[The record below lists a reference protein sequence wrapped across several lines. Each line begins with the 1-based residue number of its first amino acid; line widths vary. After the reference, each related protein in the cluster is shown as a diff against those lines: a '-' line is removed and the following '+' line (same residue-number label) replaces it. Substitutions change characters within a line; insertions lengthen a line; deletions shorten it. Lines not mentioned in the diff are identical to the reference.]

1 MAWFGNLRI
10 HWKVLLAPA
19 FLILMLVVL
28 GTYVL
33 QTQWE
38 NQSTLQ
44 GLMSGPVRQAEVV
57 ADFNA
62 AAWAVQTRLY
72 HLTAT
77 AANESDK
84 AKVTSIAEETGES
97 IIDLSGKMLSLEQLK
112 ASKTSTSFGKLK
124 EIVEKY
130 SKQANGVIDMADA
143 DAGSALMFMMS
154 AQKSF
159 AEIVSLTDELMQLS
173 KQARD
178 REVVRVETNLDE
190 QGTFLAALVLIAVL
204 IGCAVSFLVSRAI
217 TKPITTIAN
226 VIQRIAGGDLDV
238 AVPATSQRDEIGAI
252 ASAVVSL
259 KEASREA
266 ITLRHKQEDAKA
278 QTEAE
283 RMAAREMLAAEF
295 EQQMKGVMDAVT
307 EATRL
312 VSESAS
318 NVAAIATQAGSRTSA
333 VADAAQT
340 ASSGAETIAAS
351 SEEMSSSI
359 AEISRQVGTARDF
372 SREAV
377 SHAGGSSN
385 IIKSLADSAQRINE
399 VVKLISEIAEQTN
412 LLALNATI
420 EAARAG
426 EAGRGFA
433 VVASEV
439 KALAAQTAKAT
450 GEIQA
455 QVASI
460 QTATAEAV
468 QSTEAIVGDI
478 SKISEIT
485 VAIASAVEEQDAV
498 TRDIAASIEASSSSA
513 RQVTSD
519 IGELD
524 TAVAATGKASRDM
537 LTAVTTLDE
546 QSKNLSQAA
555 ETFLRGLRA
564 A

>member
-10 HWKVLLAPA
+10 RWKVLLAPA
-19 FLILMLVVL
+19 FMILVLIGL
-28 GTYVL
+28 GSYVL
-33 QTQWE
+33 KTQWS
-38 NQSTLQ
+38 NQATLQ
-44 GLMSGPVRQAEVV
+44 KLMNGPVRQAEVV

-77 AANESDK
+77 AANETDK
-84 AKVTSIAEETGES
+84 KKIAAIAEETASS
-97 IIDLSGKMLSLEQLK
+97 IIDVSAKMLTLEELK
-112 ASKTSTSFGKLK
+112 AGQTSASFGKLK
-124 EIVEKY
+124 ETVAKY
-130 SKQANGVIDMADA
+130 TKQASSVIDMADS
-143 DAGSALMFMMS
+143 DAGSALMFMMG
-154 AQKSF
+154 AQRSF
-159 AEIVSLTDELMQLS
+159 AEIVSQTEELIQLS

-178 REVVRVETNLDE
+178 REVISVQNNLDE
-190 QGTFLAALVLIAVL
+190 QGMVLTALVLISV
-204 IGCAVSFLVSRAI
+204 IVGGIVSLLASRAI
-217 TKPITTIAN
+217 TKPVTSIASA
-226 VIQRIAGGDLDV
+226 IKRIAGGDLDV
-238 AVPATSQRDEIGAI
+238 EIPATRQRDEIGEI
-252 ASAVVSL
+252 AGAVVTL
-259 KEASREA
+259 KESSREA
-266 ITLRHKQEDAKA
+266 VTLRRQQEDVKA
-278 QTEAE
+278 TVEAE
-283 RMAAREMLAAEF
+283 RMAAREMLAADF

-312 VSESAS
+312 VSESAG
-318 NVAAIATQAGSRTSA
+318 NVATIATQAGSRTSA
-333 VADAAQT
+333 VADAAQI

-460 QTATAEAV
+460 QTATSEAV
-468 QSTEAIVGDI
+468 RSTEAIVGDI

-498 TRDIAASIEASSSSA
+498 TRDIAASIEASSNSA
-513 RQVTSD
+513 RQVTTD

-546 QSKNLSQAA
+546 QSKNLSEAA

>member
-1 MAWFGNLRI
+1 MTWFGNLRI

-44 GLMSGPVRQAEVV
+44 GLMSGPIRQAEVV

-84 AKVTSIAEETGES
+84 AKVASIAEETGSS
-97 IIDLSGKMLSLEQLK
+97 IIDLSGKMLALEQLK
-112 ASKTSTSFGKLK
+112 ADKTSTSFGKLK
-124 EIVEKY
+124 EIVAKY
-130 SKQANGVIDMADA
+130 TKQANGVIDMAAA

-178 REVVRVETNLDE
+178 REVVRVEANLDE

-217 TKPITTIAN
+217 TKPVTTIAS
-226 VIQRIAGGDLDV
+226 VIQRIAGGDLEV
-238 AVPATSQRDEIGAI
+238 AIPATSQRDEIGAI

-266 ITLRHKQEDAKA
+266 ITFRHKQEEAKA

-283 RMAAREMLAAEF
+283 RMAAREMLAADF

-312 VSESAS
+312 VSENAS

-460 QTATAEAV
+460 QMATAEAV
-468 QSTEAIVGDI
+468 QSTEAIVSDI

-498 TRDIAASIEASSSSA
+498 TRDIAASIEASSNSA
-513 RQVTSD
+513 RQVTTD

-546 QSKNLSQAA
+546 QSKNLSHAA
-555 ETFLRGLRA
+555 KTFLSGLRA

>member
-10 HWKVLLAPA
+10 RWKVLLAPA
-19 FLILMLVVL
+19 FLILTLVGL
-28 GTYVL
+28 GGYVL
-33 QTQWE
+33 KTQWA
-38 NQSTLQ
+38 NQATLQ
-44 GLMSGPVRQAEVV
+44 GLMNGPVRQAEVV

-77 AANESDK
+77 AANETDK
-84 AKVTSIAEETGES
+84 AKIASIAEETGSS
-97 IIDLSGKMLSLEQLK
+97 IIDLSGKMLALEQLK
-112 ASKTSTSFGKLK
+112 AASTSSNFKKLK
-124 EIVEKY
+124 DTVDKY
-130 SKQANGVIDMADA
+130 TKQANGVIDMADT
-143 DAGSALMFMMS
+143 DAGSALMFMMG
-154 AQKSF
+154 AQRTF
-159 AEIVSLTDELMQLS
+159 AEIVSMTDELSQLS

-178 REVVRVETNLDE
+178 REVVRVDQSMGE
-190 QGTFLAALVLIAVL
+190 QVKLLAALVAIAVL
-204 IGCAVSFLVSRAI
+204 VGCIVSFIVSRAI
-217 TKPITTIAN
+217 TKPITLLAS
-226 VIQRIAGGDLDV
+226 VIQRIAGGDFEV
-238 AVPATSQRDEIGAI
+238 AIPATKQRDEIGSI
-252 ASAVVSL
+252 AGAVVTL
-259 KEASREA
+259 KESSHEA
-266 ITLRHKQEDAKA
+266 ATLREQQESAKA

-283 RMAAREMLAAEF
+283 RRVARDQLAAEF
-295 EQQMKGVMDAVT
+295 EEQMKGVMDAVA

-312 VSESAS
+312 VGESAN
-318 NVAAIATQAGSRTSA
+318 NVATIATQAGSRTSA
-333 VADAAQT
+333 VAEAAQT
-340 ASSGAETIAAS
+340 ASAGAETIAAS

-377 SHAGGSSN
+377 AHAGGSSS
-385 IIKSLADSAQRINE
+385 IIKSLAESAQRINE

-450 GEIQA
+450 GEISA
-455 QVASI
+455 QVNAI
-460 QTATAEAV
+460 QSATNEAV
-468 QSTEAIVGDI
+468 QSTEAIVSDI

-498 TRDIAASIEASSSSA
+498 TRDIASSIEASSSSS
-513 RQVTSD
+513 RQVTTD

-524 TAVAATGKASRDM
+524 TAVAATGKASHDM
-537 LTAVTTLDE
+537 IAAVRTLDE
-546 QSKNLSQAA
+546 QSRNLGAAA